1 MALFKTLRNA
11 AFLLTGI
18 GVANL
23 AIYRVLRGQGPQ
35 DVQII
40 AHRGGAALA
49 PENTEEAFRN
59 AARVGADW
67 IEFDVHRTSDG
78 VLVIMHDDTVNRMT
92 NGDGFIK
99 DMTWEQISALRLV
112 NDQRVMTLEEV
123 ISLAKETGMG
133 ALVELKS
140 TAYYPGIEE
149 DALAIVKQAGYLA
162 KTIFISFDWD
172 VLERLKELEPDAKVG
187 PLYGLYQWNVS
198 NIRPPE
204 AELIAP
210 MAEMVAI
217 NPWMITQA
225 HAAGKQVWV
234 WFGMLDKPAMYRLML
249 ELGVDGLIV
258 NDPIAALQLVLSTV
272 PPASTPSQEAA
283 P

>member
-11 AFLLTGI
+11 ALLLAGI
-18 GVANL
+18 EIANL
-23 AIYRVLRGQGPQ
+23 ATYRIFRGPRPQ
-35 DVQII
+35 EVQII

-59 AARVGADW
+59 AARVGADG

-78 VLVIMHDDTVNRMT
+78 VLVVMHDATVNRMT
-92 NGDGFIK
+92 DGEGFIK
-99 DMTWEQISALRLV
+99 DMTWEQISALHLV
-112 NDQRVMTLEEV
+112 NGERVMTLEEV
-123 ISLAKETGMG
+123 ISLARETGMG
-133 ALVELKS
+133 ALAELKS

-149 DALAIVKQAGYLA
+149 DALAIVKRAGYLE
-162 KTIFISFDWD
+162 KTTFISFNWD
-172 VLERLKELEPDAKVG
+172 VLERLKELEPDARVG
-187 PLYGLYQWNVS
+187 PLYGLYQWDVS
-198 NIRPPE
+198 NARPPE

-225 HAAGKQVWV
+225 HAAGRQVWV
-234 WFGMLDKPAMYRLML
+234 WFGTWDKPAMYRLML

-258 NDPIAALQLVLSTV
+258 NDPVAALQLILSTA
-272 PPASTPSQEAA
+272 PPSTALTQE
-283 P
+283 PTP